1 MDRAE
6 RTHLAWGK
14 TIVDQARVDL
24 LERLYQHDGRGD
36 KAHPLHNTYTGL
48 YQKYTAI

>member
-14 TIVDQARVDL
+14 TIVDQARVAL
-24 LERLYQHDGRGD
+24 LEHLYQHDGRED